1 MAIRARVV
9 LVALLVAAL
18 ASAFSTL
25 LADQAVRA
33 SGGEAVVW
41 RLAVLNSTFWYGWA
55 LLSIPLMFLTERWRI
70 DRAPRLGVPVHVVAL
85 VAAAAAHLAIQTTAQ
100 VAVLGHSIEVDR
112 PDALVAFD
120 WWMEWRRVFT
130 IQLTQLIDW
139 ELVTGAGIVALL
151 HALFYYRETQQRA
164 LREAQL
170 ETRLVE
176 AQLQMLQH
184 QLHPHFLF
192 NTLHAIS
199 TLMHRDLFAAERM
212 LVQLGDLL
220 RLTLESSTRP
230 EIRLTEEIEFLEKYV
245 QIEQVRLGD
254 RLTTLFDIDTD
265 VLDAAVPTLI
275 LQPLVENA
283 IEHGIAP
290 QGVAGRITVSAR
302 RDEDMVVM
310 TVDDTGPGP
319 SERTMAALFTGIGLS
334 NTRARLQF
342 QYGAQYR
349 FEFKRR
355 PGGFAVI
362 VAIPYR
368 REPAGAAP
376 AFVA

>member
-1 MAIRARVV
+1 MKVPGRV
-9 LVALLVAAL
+9 LLMIVVTATL
-18 ASAFSTL
+18 ASVFSTV

-33 SGGEAVVW
+33 SGGESVLG
-41 RLAVLNSTFWYGWA
+41 RLALLNSTFWYGWA
-55 LLSIPLMFLTERWRI
+55 VLAIPLTLLCRRLRI
-70 DRAPRLGVPVHVVAL
+70 DRSPRIAVPVHAL
-85 VAAAAAHLAIQTTAQ
+85 AIVSAATVHLALQTAAQ
-100 VAVLGHSIEVDR
+100 VVILRNALAIERPEAVTDY
-112 PDALVAFD
+112 D
-120 WWMEWRRVFT
+120 WIGEFQRVFP
-130 IQLTQLIDW
+130 IQLTGLIDW
-139 ELVTGAGIVALL
+139 ELVTGAGIVCLI
-151 HALFYYRETQQRA
+151 HAVFYYRETQQRA

-176 AQLQMLQH
+176 AQLQTLQH

-199 TLMHRDLFAAERM
+199 TLMHRDLSAAERM

-230 EIRLTEEIEFLEKYV
+230 EVRLAEEIEFLEKYV
-245 QIEQVRLGD
+245 QIEQIRLGE
-254 RLTTLFDIDTD
+254 RLTTLFDIETE

-290 QGVAGRITVSAR
+290 LGVAGRITVSAKR
-302 RDEDMVVM
+302 EHDMLVM
-310 TVDDTGPGP
+310 TVEDSGPGP
-319 SERTMAALFTGIGLS
+319 SERAMAALFTGIGLS
-334 NTRARLQF
+334 NTRARLTYQF
-342 QYGAQYR
+342 GAHYR

-355 PGGFAVI
+355 AGGFAVLI
-362 VAIPYR
+362 ALPYR
-368 REPAGAAP
+368 REPSAAAT

>member
-1 MAIRARVV
+1 MTISRRV
-9 LVALLVAAL
+9 LLMIFVAATL
-18 ASAFSTL
+18 ASVFSTV

-33 SGGEAVVW
+33 SGGESVIG
-41 RLAVLNSTFWYGWA
+41 RLAFLNSTFWFGWA
-55 LLSIPLMFLTERWRI
+55 VLAIPLTLLCRRLRI
-70 DRAPRLGVPVHVVAL
+70 DRSPRIAVPVQALAVVT
-85 VAAAAAHLAIQTTAQ
+85 AAAVHLALQTAAQ
-100 VAVLGHSIEVDR
+100 VVILRNALAVERPEAVTGYDWLGE
-112 PDALVAFD
+112 FQ
-120 WWMEWRRVFT
+120 RVFP
-130 IQLTQLIDW
+130 IQLTGLIDW
-139 ELVTGAGIVALL
+139 ELVTGAGIVGLI
-151 HALFYYRETQQRA
+151 HAVFYYRETQQQA

-176 AQLQMLQH
+176 AQLQTLQH

-199 TLMHRDLFAAERM
+199 TLMHRDLSAAERM
-212 LVQLGDLL
+212 LAQLGDLL

-230 EIRLTEEIEFLEKYV
+230 EVRLAEEIEFLEKYV
-245 QIEQVRLGD
+245 QIEQVRLGE
-254 RLTTLFDIDTD
+254 RLTTLFDIETE

-290 QGVAGRITVSAR
+290 LGLPGRVTVSAR
-302 RDEDMVVM
+302 REHDMLVM

-319 SERTMAALFTGIGLS
+319 SERAMAALFTGIGLS
-334 NTRARLQF
+334 NTRARLTYQF
-342 QYGAQYR
+342 GAHYR

-355 PGGFAVI
+355 PGGFAVL

-368 REPAGAAP
+368 REPSAA

>member
-1 MAIRARVV
+1 MAIRARAVLVV
-9 LVALLVAAL
+9 LLAATL
-18 ASAFSTL
+18 ASAFSTV
-25 LADQAVRA
+25 LADQAVTA

-41 RLAVLNSTFWYGWA
+41 RLLVLNSTFWFGWA
-55 LLSIPLMFLTERWRI
+55 LLSIPLMSLTERWRI
-70 DRAPRLGVPVHVVAL
+70 DRAPWLGVPVHIVAL
-85 VAAAAAHLAIQTTAQ
+85 VAAAGAHLAMQTTAQ
-100 VAVLGHSIEVDR
+100 VAVLGQAIAVDH
-112 PDALVAFD
+112 PEALGAYD
-120 WWMEWRRVFT
+120 WWAEWRRVFP

-199 TLMHRDLFAAERM
+199 TLMHRDLSAAERM

-220 RLTLESSTRP
+220 RMTLESSARP

-254 RLTTLFDIDTD
+254 RLTTLFDIETD

-290 QGVAGRITVSAR
+290 QGMAGRITVSAR
-302 RDEDMVVM
+302 RDQEMVVM

-319 SERTMAALFTGIGLS
+319 PERAMAALFTGIGLS

-342 QYGAQYR
+342 QFGVNYR

-355 PGGFAVI
+355 PGGFTVI
-362 VAIPYR
+362 IVIPYR

>member
-1 MAIRARVV
+1 MTISRRV
-9 LVALLVAAL
+9 LLMIFVAATL
-18 ASAFSTL
+18 ASVFSTV

-33 SGGEAVVW
+33 SGGESVIG
-41 RLAVLNSTFWYGWA
+41 RLAFLNSTFWFGWA
-55 LLSIPLMFLTERWRI
+55 VLAIPLTLLCRRLRI
-70 DRAPRLGVPVHVVAL
+70 DRSPRIAVPVQALAVVT
-85 VAAAAAHLAIQTTAQ
+85 AAAVHLALQTAAQ
-100 VAVLGHSIEVDR
+100 VVILRNALAVERPEAVTGYDWLGE
-112 PDALVAFD
+112 FQ
-120 WWMEWRRVFT
+120 RVFP
-130 IQLTQLIDW
+130 IQLTGLIDW
-139 ELVTGAGIVALL
+139 ELVTGAGIVGLI
-151 HALFYYRETQQRA
+151 HAVFYYRETQQQA

-176 AQLQMLQH
+176 AQLQTLQH

-199 TLMHRDLFAAERM
+199 TLMHRDLSAAERM
-212 LVQLGDLL
+212 LAQLGDLL

-230 EIRLTEEIEFLEKYV
+230 EVRLAEEIEFLEKYV
-245 QIEQVRLGD
+245 QIEQVRLGE
-254 RLTTLFDIDTD
+254 RLTTLFDIETE

-290 QGVAGRITVSAR
+290 LGLPGRVTVSAR
-302 RDEDMVVM
+302 REHDMLVM

-319 SERTMAALFTGIGLS
+319 SERAMAALFTGIGLS
-334 NTRARLQF
+334 NTRARLTSQF
-342 QYGAQYR
+342 GAHYR

-355 PGGFAVI
+355 PGGFAVL

-368 REPAGAAP
+368 REPSAA